1 MFQGGRVKSFP
12 FKLSSKDTH
21 GEKESE
27 QLNSEISC
35 HYLESIGMCDF
46 FEYIYFTYRES
57 MLLACRQ
64 KSLYEKG
71 SIHLISVASSF
82 DNEQ

>member
-12 FKLSSKDTH
+12 FKPSSKDAH
-21 GEKESE
+21 GEEESE
-27 QLNSEISC
+27 QLNSKISC
-35 HYLESIGMCDF
+35 HYLESIGMCGF
-46 FEYIYFTYRES
+46 FEYIYFPYTDS
-57 MLLACRQ
+57 MFIACRQ
-64 KSLYEKG
+64 KSVYEKG